1 MLDNP
6 HIFWLWADLVPKKG
20 FSVLLEA
27 VAILNVDCTLVGDGA
42 LRQELEAKINAL
54 DIADRVHM
62 VGPMPQPEIIEL
74 VQNAKMLVAPCVI
87 SEDGDRDGLPTVL
100 LESMALGTPVISTQV
115 AGIPELVQN
124 ENTGLCVPPQN
135 PQRLAYAIEKLLT
148 DYVLCQTLSQNARA
162 LIEREYDEDKNA
174 AELREVFRQAIAQ
187 HSNTNG
193 TN

>member
-1 MLDNP
+1 MY
-6 HIFWLWADLVPKKG
+6 HHK
-20 FSVLLEA
+20 
-27 VAILNVDCTLVGDGA
+27 
-42 LRQELEAKINAL
+42 
-54 DIADRVHM
+54 
-62 VGPMPQPEIIEL
+62 
-74 VQNAKMLVAPCVI
+74 
-87 SEDGDRDGLPTVL
+87 
-100 LESMALGTPVISTQV
+100 
-115 AGIPELVQN
+115 
-124 ENTGLCVPPQN
+124 N

>member
-1 MLDNP
+1 
-6 HIFWLWADLVPKKG
+6 
-20 FSVLLEA
+20 
-27 VAILNVDCTLVGDGA
+27 
-42 LRQELEAKINAL
+42 
-54 DIADRVHM
+54 M

-87 SEDGDRDGLPTVL
+87 SEDGDRDGLPTIL

-124 ENTGLCVPPQN
+124 ENTGLCVPPQS

-187 HSNTNG
+187 HLNTNG